1 MRLINRLQ
9 LLEGQYMFIKW
20 VGGCEYAKLV
30 NVALDFYEFDVID
43 IETMA
48 YKETILIR
56 PDLLMEVTFGGADV
70 QRVLAEMCCNMPSV
84 GNENKN

>member
-1 MRLINRLQ
+1 MKLINRLQ

-20 VGGCEYAKLV
+20 VGGCEYAKLI

-43 IETMA
+43 IETME
-48 YKETILIR
+48 YKETVLIR

-70 QRVLAEMCCNMPSV
+70 QRVLAEMCCNISTN
-84 GNENKN
+84 NEE